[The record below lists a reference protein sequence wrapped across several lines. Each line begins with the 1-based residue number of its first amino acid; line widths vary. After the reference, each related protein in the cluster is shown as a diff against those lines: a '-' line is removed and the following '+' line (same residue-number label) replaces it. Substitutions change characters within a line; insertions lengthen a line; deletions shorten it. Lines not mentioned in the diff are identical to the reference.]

1 MPEEGLEP
9 RIPWAGWR
17 LAEALT
23 SFQLP
28 ALGDLQPPREGF
40 NRSKEMDRKDWPVS
54 RKIEIISTM
63 DEWLCALIEIAED
76 KGGLITDK

>member
-1 MPEEGLEP
+1 MG
-9 RIPWAGWR
+9 R
-17 LAEALT
+17 LAAGRGT
-23 SFQLP
+23 HQLP
-28 ALGDLQPPREGF
+28 ASGSRGSPTTQGGF